1 MTDRVLTLK
10 SFFED
15 ARAGR
20 LTGIR
25 CTACGTLAVPPREFC
40 AVCQHRGWESV
51 PLSGTGKIVSFT
63 VIRIPPRGRAAEAPY
78 AVAVVRLDEGVS
90 MLGRLVEMPLD
101 TLKTGLPVKFR
112 TLVAEGETAIAF
124 GPA

>member
-1 MTDRVLTLK
+1 MTERVLTLK
-10 SFFED
+10 NFFAE

-25 CTACGTLAVPPREFC
+25 CTRCGTLAVPPREFC
-40 AVCQHRGWESV
+40 TSCQHRGWEPV
-51 PLSGTGKIVSFT
+51 PLSGAGKVTSFT
-63 VIRIPPRGRAAEAPY
+63 VIRIPPRGRAPEAPY
-78 AVAVVRLDEGVS
+78 AVAVVKLDEGVS
-90 MLGRLVEMPLD
+90 MLGRLVEIPLD

-112 TLVAEGETAIAF
+112 ALVSEGETAIGF